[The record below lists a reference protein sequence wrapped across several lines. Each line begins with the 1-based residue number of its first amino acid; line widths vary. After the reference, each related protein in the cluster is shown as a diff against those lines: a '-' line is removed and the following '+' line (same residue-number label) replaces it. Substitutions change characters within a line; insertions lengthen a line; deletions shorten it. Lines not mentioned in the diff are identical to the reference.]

1 MSGRTLASLIA
12 GFGTGFLQ
20 SEKQKAEKARQDK
33 LDANAQTVF
42 DQGQSDR
49 ASEQAYQAGA
59 AAIAGAG
66 IDPTVKPQT
75 TPQQIPAASG
85 INLPQVNYTGQ
96 DPSTQQLSVPAAQAV
111 ADASAPA
118 MAAASTA
125 TAPITPT
132 PATQSAPVAMAADP
146 SSIQP
151 VANVPANPAASGI
164 NITASDN
171 PLATQSQP
179 DNTPASTTG
188 AASKPLWQ
196 VKEDLAKYA
205 ILSSNPTHRVQGFQ
219 DLIDSQKMKSE
230 AIKDDVL
237 EAYQK
242 NDDGASLLALANN
255 HKELPYNNLSTE
267 DSQDG
272 KSFTLSGTNTA
283 TGKDFSQTIQLPLG
297 MTKPQWLAQ
306 ELISRSSA
314 DLLMNHIADQVKQAR
329 DAKDDT
335 RKDNKDAMDT
345 KVSQATLDNAALQ
358 LKEGNLKLESLPESI
373 KLDLQAKKASTA
385 ASFAS
390 ANASNAS
397 AEKSRADANKTDD
410 VKLPPEA
417 KMMQYLQD
425 QGVAKT
431 KQEAYDMVY
440 KNTDQNLVIQSAM
453 AALKENPFMD
463 PREAVTAAKK
473 VVDVTRNPNSPSSG
487 QTTKPTAI
495 NWGTK

>member
-164 NITASDN
+164 GITASDN

-179 DNTPASTTG
+179 DTPPAATGST
-188 AASKPLWQ
+188 SKPLWQ

-205 ILSSNPTHRVQGFQ
+205 ILSPNPTHRLQGFQ
-219 DLIDSQKMKSE
+219 DLIDSQKMKS
-230 AIKDDVL
+230 DDYKNQIL
-237 EAYQK
+237 DAYQK
-242 NDDGASLLALANN
+242 NDGGASLLALANN
-255 HKELPYNNLSTE
+255 HNNSELPYNNLSTE
-267 DSQDG
+267 DSTDG

-283 TGKDFSQTIQLPLG
+283 TGKDFSQTVKLPLG
-297 MTKPQWLAQ
+297 MTKDQWLAQ
-306 ELISRSSA
+306 DLISRSSP
-314 DLLMNHIADQVKQAR
+314 DMLMNHIADQVKQAR
-329 DAKDDT
+329 EAQDDA
-335 RKDNKDAMDT
+335 RKDTKATMDN

-358 LKEGNLKLESLPESI
+358 LKEGNLKYESLPESI
-373 KLDLQAKKASTA
+373 QLGLESTKANIIQAK
-385 ASFAS
+385 AS
-390 ANASNAS
+390 ANASNAA
-397 AEKSRADANKTDD
+397 AEKSRADAGKEDSA
-410 VKLPPEA
+410 KLPSSI
-417 KMMQYLQD
+417 
-425 QGVAKT
+425 
-431 KQEAYDMVY
+431 QEAIAYDKLNASQKANFDKFNDKTGLKIANDQSNGGFIIY
-440 KNTDQNLVIQSAM
+440 KGNDLVAT
-453 AALKENPFMD
+453 MD
-463 PREAVTAAKK
+463 TSGNITKK
-473 VVDVTRNPNSPSSG
+473 SLNDVG
-487 QTTKPTAI
+487 QKSKPTAI